1 MQMLIGPTVVILDM
15 QHLQS
20 ITEGSQFFS
29 LLKSLHVRVACIP
42 ADPYTR
48 RIKGKESTSS
58 QSSAASELTHW
69 GHPRL
74 FPHGVWNVL
83 QAYTGVIPLRSF
95 NQWIKEFVILLE
107 HLFAVFSP

>member
-20 ITEGSQFFS
+20 ITEGSQFFP

-74 FPHGVWNVL
+74 FPMASGTFSRHTPVL
-83 QAYTGVIPLRSF
+83 YLS
-95 NQWIKEFVILLE
+95 
-107 HLFAVFSP
+107 AVLTSGSKNS